1 MWLLSNLCVSVF
13 VCIIISVAAENNC
26 TIPIEEDDHGQNL
39 VHHAHV
45 RESTNEV
52 DYALP
57 FRINVTTCNF
67 TLNFEN
73 GTELSKN
80 QYSLETITTHGGNER
95 DHLFFKKI
103 LQGKFRLK
111 FSDGTEEHLYFFCQ
125 HEVCQDS
132 FKHFE
137 QRASVSKTI
146 FNYYPKT
153 VSFKLDQY
161 DADFQK
167 CFQEHGCYVEDPY
180 GSTECDVETKTLKFR
195 KTLVEH
201 FNVTLRCHEDVPW
214 SLKIKIDM
222 KDYSLATI
230 IVFCK

>member
-45 RESTNEV
+45 PESTNEV

-80 QYSLETITTHGGNER
+80 QYSLETITTYGGNER
-95 DHLFFKKI
+95 DHLFFKQI

-111 FSDGTEEHLYFFCQ
+111 FRSYVQVKVQRRSITLNLHHCFC
-125 HEVCQDS
+125 D
-132 FKHFE
+132 FK
-137 QRASVSKTI
+137 RDCYIPPI
-146 FNYYPKT
+146 FI
-153 VSFKLDQY
+153 F
-161 DADFQK
+161 
-167 CFQEHGCYVEDPY
+167 H
-180 GSTECDVETKTLKFR
+180 
-195 KTLVEH
+195 
-201 FNVTLRCHEDVPW
+201 
-214 SLKIKIDM
+214 
-222 KDYSLATI
+222 
-230 IVFCK
+230 

>member
-57 FRINVTTCNF
+57 FRINTKCN
-67 TLNFEN
+67 LIVNFEN

-125 HEVCQDS
+125 HEVCQGTQLG
-132 FKHFE
+132 E
-137 QRASVSKTI
+137 SK
-146 FNYYPKT
+146 
-153 VSFKLDQY
+153 
-161 DADFQK
+161 
-167 CFQEHGCYVEDPY
+167 
-180 GSTECDVETKTLKFR
+180 
-195 KTLVEH
+195 
-201 FNVTLRCHEDVPW
+201 
-214 SLKIKIDM
+214 
-222 KDYSLATI
+222 
-230 IVFCK
+230 